1 MELSKEQKYA
11 FEKFKQGQNLFI
23 TGPGGSGKSKL
34 INDFVLH
41 SAKMNH
47 SIQVTALTGCAAIL
61 LGNSA
66 KTIHSW
72 SGIKTCRGENNA
84 IIEQIIKNKKAM
96 KNWKSTKILIIDEV
110 SMMSSKMFD
119 VLNNT
124 GKIIRN
130 NDKPFGGIQIVLTGD
145 FYQLPPI
152 ETAGDPES
160 GKFCFES
167 IEWKKI
173 FSYENHVVLTKIFRQ
188 NDEVY
193 INILN
198 EIRKGELSEDNA
210 KLLSGYVNRTY
221 DKEAHN
227 GVSLTK
233 LYPIKNSVDFINNS
247 MFNALECES
256 KSYNMLIDTNT
267 AIYNTTKKPIEEGVL
282 EICKKASKYEI
293 DTEINFLK
301 NNTPCVETLQLKLGA
316 TVMCT
321 ANLDIENGIC
331 NGSQGI
337 IIDFVDKSPK
347 VRFANNIVMTL
358 DYHVWQSEKYPTIS
372 IRQYPLILAWA
383 LTIHK
388 IQGTTL
394 QMAEMDIGRDVFAYG
409 QTYVALS
416 RIRSLEGLYLSCFD
430 PKKVKANPKVKEFYE
445 SIPENEYTTTNIFND
460 FKHEEELPRSK
471 DIKIIKL

>member
-1 MELSKEQKYA
+1 
-11 FEKFKQGQNLFI
+11 
-23 TGPGGSGKSKL
+23 
-34 INDFVLH
+34 
-41 SAKMNH
+41 
-47 SIQVTALTGCAAIL
+47 
-61 LGNSA
+61 
-66 KTIHSW
+66 
-72 SGIKTCRGENNA
+72 
-84 IIEQIIKNKKAM
+84 
-96 KNWKSTKILIIDEV
+96 
-110 SMMSSKMFD
+110 
-119 VLNNT
+119 
-124 GKIIRN
+124 
-130 NDKPFGGIQIVLTGD
+130 
-145 FYQLPPI
+145 
-152 ETAGDPES
+152 
-160 GKFCFES
+160 
-167 IEWKKI
+167 
-173 FSYENHVVLTKIFRQ
+173 
-188 NDEVY
+188 
-193 INILN
+193 
-198 EIRKGELSEDNA
+198 
-210 KLLSGYVNRTY
+210 
-221 DKEAHN
+221 
-227 GVSLTK
+227 
-233 LYPIKNSVDFINNS
+233 
-247 MFNALECES
+247 MFNALEDES

-347 VRFANNIVMTL
+347 VRFANNIIMTL

-430 PKKVKANPKVKEFYE
+430 PKKAKANPKVKEFYE
-445 SIPENEYTTTNIFND
+445 SIPENEYTITNIFDD